1 VAHLLALIAA
11 VSWAG
16 VLHLLPLFVVVV
28 VGGLKRGWGGACISG
43 CPVGRQSIAVP
54 GPAGAIKLALNS
66 IN

>member
-28 VGGLKRGWGGACISG
+28 VGGLKRGGGGLAF
-43 CPVGRQSIAVP
+43 PVAQSAGSQLQFPVP
-54 GPAGAIKLALNS
+54 RAL
-66 IN
+66 